1 MPFGVDASM
10 GTMKACI
17 DSMMRSDV
25 DRSIVEMTHAVAI
38 LEMNRDGLVELLD
51 IHVLSVSC
59 VDPWSVV
66 ISKDHV
72 YFMPRDCDCYFRIS
86 REGCVEIM
94 DSASNANCRF
104 IGIGVLADS
113 GCVYFDMYEDNEFVI
128 ITKELVADMLRSD
141 IPGDR
146 RCMKVGILG
155 SDGSVEIMTPN
166 EAKPGI
172 VIASD
177 GRVHLACDV

>member
-38 LEMNRDGLVELLD
+38 LQMNRDGLVELLD

-59 VDPWSVV
+59 DDPWSVV

-72 YFMPRDCDCYFRIS
+72 YFMPRDCDCYFRIN
-86 REGCVEIM
+86 RKGFVEIM

-113 GCVYFDMYEDNEFVI
+113 GCVYFDPYEVNEFVI
-128 ITKELVADMLRSD
+128 ITKELVADMLRPD

-146 RCMKVGILG
+146 RFMEVGILD

-166 EAKPGI
+166 AAKPRI
-172 VIASD
+172 VIAPD

>member
-59 VDPWSVV
+59 VDPWYVV
-66 ISKDHV
+66 ISEDHV
-72 YFMPRDCDCYFRIS
+72 YFMPRDCDCYFRIN
-86 REGCVEIM
+86 REGFVEIM

-104 IGIGVLADS
+104 IGIGVFADS
-113 GCVYFDMYEDNEFVI
+113 GCVYFDLYGDNEFVI
-128 ITKELVADMLRSD
+128 MTKELVADMLRSD

-166 EAKPGI
+166 AAKPRI
-172 VIASD
+172 VIAPD